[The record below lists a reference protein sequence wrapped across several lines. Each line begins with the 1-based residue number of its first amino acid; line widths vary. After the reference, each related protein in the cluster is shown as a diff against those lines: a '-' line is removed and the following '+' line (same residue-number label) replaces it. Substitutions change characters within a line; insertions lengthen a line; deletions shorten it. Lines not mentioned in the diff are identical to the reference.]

1 MIILVATKNVDKF
14 NTTVGIFTKLGLN
27 KFTYKNLLDYKI
39 IGENEEIGSLRERAQ
54 GKVEFTLKTLKV
66 NDINDEI
73 KLIVGIDDGFYV
85 PSSDLLTANSK
96 ELVDDILSGKILDK
110 GEIIEEVRSY
120 AIYNTSTEK
129 YHYYES
135 RLPLIYLGNDEGIK
149 REEGKNPLKHVL
161 SFQSELQPIGG
172 HTQEE
177 IDKEILKYIEADFK
191 NVLIK
196 AITL

>member
-120 AIYNTSTEK
+120 AIYKIKK

-135 RLPLIYLGNDEGIK
+135 RLPLVFLGNEAGIK
-149 REEGKNPLKHVL
+149 REEGKNPLKYVL
-161 SFQSELQPIGG
+161 SFESELQPIGN

-191 NVLIK
+191 KVLRK

>member
-120 AIYNTSTEK
+120 AIYNTSIKK

-135 RLPLIYLGNDEGIK
+135 RLPLVFLGNEAGIK
-149 REEGKNPLKHVL
+149 REEGKNPLKYVL
-161 SFQSELQPIGG
+161 SFESELQPIGD

-191 NVLIK
+191 NVLRK
-196 AITL
+196 AITS